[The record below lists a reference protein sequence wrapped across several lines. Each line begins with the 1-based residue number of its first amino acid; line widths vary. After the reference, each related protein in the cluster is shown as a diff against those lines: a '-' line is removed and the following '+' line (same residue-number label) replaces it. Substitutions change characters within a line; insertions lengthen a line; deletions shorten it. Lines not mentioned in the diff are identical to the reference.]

1 MASQDMSTSSS
12 GSLLRTEL
20 RFGAF
25 VLDLRS
31 GDLAKNGRPV
41 RLQEKS
47 RCLLLVLA
55 ERNGKLVGR
64 AELHEQLWPT
74 DTFVSFED
82 GLNAAMSKLREAL
95 DDDPQSPRYIET
107 VRGRGYRFIARVEAV
122 EVSQPASLDSPPL
135 QEFTPSPVSLPEPAT
150 LAIQSPAPEKKR
162 NYKPLAAALL
172 VSVLLAGTVA
182 AIVAWRAAHAAP
194 ISIAVLPFD
203 NRTGDPSRDYV
214 CSGLA
219 DELIARLDHL
229 PVRQLRVIAPDS
241 ARIGARAVKPVDEIG
256 RELGVQYL
264 VTGSL
269 QQQGVN
275 VRVSAQL
282 VRVADQSRIWASVY
296 DGDLSDEF
304 VFESSIADAVERA
317 LSLSLPPLAQT
328 AYRPEKFE
336 ARDAYLKGQYLFS
349 QRTKAG
355 FEGAIENFSAAV
367 AIDPK
372 YAAAYAQL
380 ASAYDLMGQYD
391 WMDPENARTLGSA
404 AASQAISL
412 DPAQSEAYAAL
423 GFSYWFY
430 QWNLPEAEQQF
441 RKSIALD
448 HSNIDAH
455 HWYALMLMT
464 AGRFAEAEQQMQ
476 SALDID
482 PLSPILR
489 TNLGWLSYYEGNFPR
504 AVEQM
509 QGVLTA
515 NPNFLVAHYKL
526 WYVYSVMGDQGHASQ
541 EFLWV
546 IRAIFDSGAQ
556 RDVQGAYNKDGYSA
570 ALQALAVDADSSN
583 SGSAVD
589 GARSLAFSGDRNG
602 ALRLLQRAYKDHE
615 GWIVFVPDDPAFASL
630 RNDSRFQSL
639 LQNIRKG
646 R

>member
-1 MASQDMSTSSS
+1 MSTLPSSS
-12 GSLLRTEL
+12 SLRTEL

-25 VLDLRS
+25 VLDLHS

-122 EVSQPASLDSPPL
+122 EVSEPASLESSPL
-135 QEFTPSPVSLPEPAT
+135 QQSTPSPVSSPEPVT
-150 LAIQSPAPEKKR
+150 LAIQAPAAEKKR

-182 AIVAWRAAHAAP
+182 AIVVWRAAHTAP

-219 DELIARLDHL
+219 DELIARLDRL

-241 ARIGARAVKPVDEIG
+241 SRIGAGADKRVNEIG

-269 QQQGVN
+269 QQQGAN

-282 VRVADQSRIWASVY
+282 VRVADQSRIWANVY

-317 LSLSLPPLAQT
+317 LSLSLPPLAHA

-355 FEGAIENFSAAV
+355 FEGAIENFSSAV

-380 ASAYDLMGQYD
+380 ASAYDLMGQYT
-391 WMDPENARTLGSA
+391 WMDPENARSLGWA

-430 QWNLPEAEQQF
+430 QWNLPAAEQEF
-441 RKSIALD
+441 RESIALD

-476 SALDID
+476 AALDID

-489 TNLGWLSYYEGNFPR
+489 TNLGWLSYYEGNFPQ
-504 AVEQM
+504 AAQQM
-509 QGVLTA
+509 QSVLAA

-526 WYVYSVMGDQGHASQ
+526 WYVYSVMGDEARAAQ
-541 EFLWV
+541 EFPWV
-546 IRAIFDSGAQ
+546 IRAITDPAPQ
-556 RDVQGAYNKDGYSA
+556 HDIQDAYNKSGYSA
-570 ALQALAVDADSSN
+570 ALRAFDAGASSSN
-583 SGSAVD
+583 LGSIVD
-589 GARSLAFSGDRNG
+589 GARGLAFSGDRNG
-602 ALRLLQRAYKDHE
+602 ALALLELAYKNHE

-630 RNDSRFQSL
+630 RGDSRFQSL
-639 LQNIRKG
+639 LQNIKKG

>member
-1 MASQDMSTSSS
+1 MSTLPSSS
-12 GSLLRTEL
+12 SLRTEL
-20 RFGAF
+20 HFGAF
-25 VLDLRS
+25 VLDLHS

-107 VRGRGYRFIARVEAV
+107 VRGRGYRFIARVQV
-122 EVSQPASLDSPPL
+122 IEVSEPASLDSSPL
-135 QEFTPSPVSLPEPAT
+135 QQNTPSPTPSPEAET
-150 LAIQSPAPEKKR
+150 LAIRAAIPGGKR
-162 NYKPLAAALL
+162 NYKPLVAALL
-172 VSVLLAGTVA
+172 VAVLLAGTAA
-182 AIVAWRAAHAAP
+182 AIVAWRAAHTAP

-241 ARIGARAVKPVDEIG
+241 ARIGARAYKPVNEIG

-282 VRVADQSRIWASVY
+282 VRVADQSRVWASVY

-304 VFESSIADAVERA
+304 AFESSIADAVERA
-317 LSLSLPPLAQT
+317 LSLSLRPLAHA

-355 FEGAIENFSAAV
+355 FEGAIENFSSAV

-380 ASAYDLMGQYD
+380 ASAYNLMGQYT
-391 WMDPENARTLGSA
+391 WMDPENARSLGWA

-412 DPAQSEAYAAL
+412 DPGQSEAYAAL

-430 QWNLPEAEQQF
+430 QWNLPAAEQEF

-455 HWYALMLMT
+455 HWYAMMLMT

-476 SALDID
+476 AALDID

-489 TNLGWLSYYEGNFPR
+489 TNLGWLSYFEGNFPR
-504 AVEQM
+504 AAQQM
-509 QGVLTA
+509 QAVLTA

-526 WYVYSVMGDQGHASQ
+526 WYVYSVMGDQGRASK
-541 EFLWV
+541 EFPWV
-546 IRAIFDSGAQ
+546 IRAITDPVPQ
-556 RDVQGAYNKDGYSA
+556 QNIQDAYDKGGYSTALRAFA
-570 ALQALAVDADSSN
+570 AGASSSN
-583 SGSAVD
+583 LGSTVD
-589 GARSLAFSGDRNG
+589 GARSLAFAADRNG
-602 ALRLLQRAYKDHE
+602 ALELLEHAYKNHE
-615 GWIVFVPDDPAFASL
+615 GWSVFVPVDPAFASL
-630 RNDSRFQSL
+630 HDDGRYQSL
-639 LQNIRKG
+639 IQNIRKG